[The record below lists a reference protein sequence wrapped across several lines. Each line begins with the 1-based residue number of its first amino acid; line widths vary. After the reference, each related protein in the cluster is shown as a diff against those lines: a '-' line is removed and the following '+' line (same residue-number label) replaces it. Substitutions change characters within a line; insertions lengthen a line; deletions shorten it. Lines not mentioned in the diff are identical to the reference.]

1 MPPFLTED
9 AGLVVVVAG
18 AVPVAVVTAG
28 LIDGEGVVAGVEEV
42 GFGGVVEVVEVVF
55 SPHAVKIA
63 EPTRTRINSSAK
75 GKNAFF
81 ISAPFNILSSF
92 QGLLAK
98 DMKRT

>member
-1 MPPFLTED
+1 VPPFFTED
-9 AGLVVVVAG
+9 AGLVVVTG
-18 AVPVAVVTAG
+18 TVPVPVVTAG

-63 EPTRTRINSSAK
+63 VPTRTRTNSSAR
-75 GKNAFF
+75 GRNDFF

-92 QGLLAK
+92 YAFSAK